1 MLSNV
6 LRKSSPWIFSRLASL
21 LCLLA
26 ASLGAA
32 QLKPQPAWSSFVETN
47 FPFFSSVLDAR
58 SLGAGWPTNNLTPRG
73 LILSLGN
80 EAWACFDVDLLRVSA
95 IWTGGPVTPVSMSQ
109 ISYHSPGEKVKEGQT
124 RLPQLV
130 GIPWIVNGVHPG
142 WQAGDAIKLED
153 PRDPG
158 QDAREVGRGA
168 ISPALGKFQAVQLL
182 RDGVSLEYEV
192 AGIAI
197 RERIDS
203 APDAQGVSIRRS
215 FRIEHVVQPLWLVL
229 GTRTESGPASVQIAL
244 DSLKS
249 ASKSNVELIKSNGVE
264 VVRFGPSRWPLELDV
279 TFSLGAAP
287 RKLKKLNG
295 WKSKPA
301 RRWKEEVSTIGKS
314 ARERDAYVLD
324 SIPLPFDNPWRRNV
338 RIADLAFFPS
348 GKAAAVTFDG
358 DVWMISGL
366 RGNLERVTWRR
377 FASGLHEPLSM
388 VVRNEELFVFDRNGI
403 WRLRDTDGNGEAD
416 RHELFSNG
424 FAQTAET
431 REFATGMR
439 VAPDGSFIISKGG
452 QQFATLGL
460 HNGSVLRVSADGRS
474 VEVLGWGLRMPFIG
488 VHPRTGL
495 VTASDQQ
502 GYYIPAT
509 PLHIIRDRQYYGF
522 LPSFLPKD
530 SHPAPIAEPLTW
542 IPHPVNASGASQ
554 VWLDGAKMGPLNG
567 GLIHIGYYRPELLLV
582 LTNARSSTFQA
593 AVVSLARAFDFAP
606 LNGVVNPVDGQLY
619 VTGFQTW
626 GTEAAEVSGLARLR
640 YTGQPSTLPR
650 EIAPMK
656 EGVLLRF
663 DVALD
668 PVEATRLENFS
679 AERWNYRRTASY
691 GSPHYKFDGSKGQET
706 VTPSSAYLSR
716 DGKSVFLGLP
726 DMKPVM
732 QMRLGWSLSSE
743 NGMKLEQNAYFTVRE
758 MTHFNPSAEGFDAL
772 TVDLS
777 PRAPTTGPVIPA
789 SAGEGQ
795 RLAGLMG
802 CSACHSTDGTTL
814 GKAGPSWKG
823 LFGNRR
829 QFADGTDTMAN
840 DDYLRESIREP
851 AARIVKGFETSDV
864 GMPGYE
870 GILTDTQIESLV
882 LFLKAIP

>member
-6 LRKSSPWIFSRLASL
+6 LRQAGPWIFFRLASL

-26 ASLGAA
+26 TSLGAA
-32 QLKPQPAWSSFVETN
+32 QLKPQPAWNGFVEIN

-73 LILSLGN
+73 LLLPLGN
-80 EAWACFDVDLLRVSA
+80 SAWACFDIDLLRVSA
-95 IWTGGPVTPVSMSQ
+95 LWTGNGVTPVSMSQ
-109 ISYHSPGEKVKEGQT
+109 ISYHTPGEKAREGQT
-124 RLPQLV
+124 RLPQLI
-130 GIPWIVNGVHPG
+130 GTPWIANGVYPG
-142 WQAGDAIKLED
+142 WQAGNAVKLED
-153 PRDPG
+153 PRDSG
-158 QDAREVGRGA
+158 QDSREVGRGP
-168 ISPALGKFQAVQLL
+168 ISPALGRFRAVQLL

-192 AGIAI
+192 AGIGV
-197 RERIDS
+197 RERIHS
-203 APDAQGVSIRRS
+203 ALDGQGVSIRRS
-215 FRIEHVVQPLWLVL
+215 FHIERVVQPLWLML
-229 GTRTESGPASVQIAL
+229 GMRPESKVASVQI
-244 DSLKS
+244 SLGSPKS
-249 ASKSNVELIKSNGVE
+249 ASKSDVELVEINGVE
-264 VVRFGPSRWPLELDV
+264 VVRIGTSRQPVELDV

-287 RKLKKLNG
+287 RKLKELNG
-295 WKSKPA
+295 WKSKPV
-301 RRWKEEVSTIGKS
+301 RRWKEEVLTSGMP
-314 ARERDAYVLD
+314 ARDKDAYVLD
-324 SIPLPFDNPWRRNV
+324 SIPLPFANPWRRNV
-338 RIADLAFFPS
+338 RIADLAFFSS
-348 GKAAAVTFDG
+348 GIAAAVTFDG

-366 RGNLERVTWRR
+366 RGKLERVTWRR
-377 FASGLHEPLSM
+377 FASGLHEPLSIA
-388 VVRNEELFVFDRNGI
+388 VRNEELFVFDRNGI

-416 RHELFSNG
+416 RHELFSNA
-424 FAQTAET
+424 FAQTSET

-474 VEVLGWGLRMPFIG
+474 AEVLGWGLRMPFIG

-509 PLHIIRDRQYYGF
+509 PLHIIRDHQYYGF

-582 LTNARSSTFQA
+582 LTNARSSTLQG
-593 AVVSLARAFDFAP
+593 AVVSLSRAFDFAP
-606 LNGVVNPVDGQLY
+606 LNGAVNPADGQLY
-619 VTGFQTW
+619 VTGFQSW

-640 YTGQPSTLPR
+640 YTGLPSTLPH

-663 DVALD
+663 DVPLD
-668 PVEATRLENFS
+668 PVEATRLENYS
-679 AERWNYRRTASY
+679 AERWSYRRTSNY
-691 GSPHYKFDGSKGQET
+691 GSPHYKSDGSKGQEA

-716 DGKSVFLGLP
+716 DWKSVFLGLP

-732 QMRLGWSLSSE
+732 QMRLGWSLVSA
-743 NGMKLEQNAYFTVRE
+743 NGMKLEQNGCFTVRE
-758 MTHFNPSAEGFDAL
+758 MPQFNPPAEGFDAL

-777 PRAPTTGPVIPA
+777 PRAPTTEPIVPA
-789 SAGEGQ
+789 SASEGQ

-802 CSACHSTDGTTL
+802 CSVCHSTDGTTL
-814 GKAGPSWKG
+814 GKVGPSWKG
-823 LFGNRR
+823 LLGSRR

-864 GMPGYE
+864 GMPSYE
-870 GILTDTQIESLV
+870 GVLTDTQIESLV
-882 LFLKAIP
+882 LYLKTIQ